1 MNLRALVISIV
12 MAAVG
17 SVLLLLYM
25 RRFESEVSGGER
37 VPVLVA
43 VKPIE
48 LGAVLTEDML
58 AERQI
63 PTAYLEDRAIKAID
77 RHKVVGLQAATGIQ
91 PQQTL
96 MWTDLAIITEDRP
109 LSSLVQPGKRGFTV
123 RTMAGN
129 DTRGNELIRPG
140 DYVDVIVTMNDAQNS
155 EERRS
160 VVLLQ
165 KIIVLAVGYDTKN
178 ANGNPADA
186 RGRDN
191 SISSNEKVLTLSL
204 SLQES
209 QLLALA
215 LERGRISVAV
225 RNVADQ
231 RVMNEVPELKS
242 TTMADVFSRRPAA
255 AVLHPSGP
263 VRIESSGQL

>member
-1 MNLRALVISIV
+1 MNSRALVISLA
-12 MAAVG
+12 MAAIG
-17 SVLLLLYM
+17 SALLLLYM
-25 RRFESEVSGGER
+25 RRFESETSGGER

-48 LGAVLTEDML
+48 VGAVLTEEML

-63 PTAYLEDRAIKAID
+63 PTAYLEDRAIKAVD
-77 RHKVVGLQAATGIQ
+77 RHKVLGLQAATTIQ
-91 PQQTL
+91 PQQSL

-123 RTMAGN
+123 RTVAAN

-140 DYVDVIVTMNDAQNS
+140 DYVDVIVTMNDSQNS

-165 KIIVLAVGYDTKN
+165 KIIVLAVGYDTRN
-178 ANGNPADA
+178 ASNSPTD
-186 RGRDN
+186 RGRD
-191 SISSNEKVLTLSL
+191 SSGASNEKVLTLSL

-225 RNVADQ
+225 RNVTDQ
-231 RVMNEVPELKS
+231 RITNDVPDLKS
-242 TTMADVFSRRPAA
+242 TTLADMFARRGAA
-255 AVLHPSGP
+255 AAAHPTGP